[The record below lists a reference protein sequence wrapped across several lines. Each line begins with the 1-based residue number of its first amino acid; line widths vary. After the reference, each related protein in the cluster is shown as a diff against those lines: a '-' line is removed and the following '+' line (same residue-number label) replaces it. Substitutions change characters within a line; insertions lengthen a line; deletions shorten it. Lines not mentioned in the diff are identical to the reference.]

1 MNDITPAFSLDTRIT
16 YGKNGNGTIIGFRD
30 MPHGGDYISTYRV
43 RYDSGAESYVPI
55 SVGNKA
61 FVKLTQLPSIADVCT
76 VLRSPIEGLPK
87 YPHRIVKEL
96 SERLQSGDLLQFA
109 SVIRDTNRKTARKMP
124 FMPEMREVAL
134 KQLVHALVTPKRP
147 AEVVLRLLSEGSGM
161 QLGVETTP
169 SVSTVFLAD
178 TVATP
183 RQRNKEKPT
192 PTIKERSEVTKVKA
206 PSLPRVRVTPTA
218 TVAPSEKNVARLEKE
233 NRALIEQVAALQD
246 SLVSANRRV
255 TEWSKKYQEL
265 DTKQKDSARLQ
276 QKERR
281 EWTERETTLLRDVQT
296 HQELLAFYSL
306 VLIGWVSA
314 GPQVTAADASYIKQL
329 EGTITQLRRKI
340 DKLKENRLTEAKI
353 RREIKRVR
361 TELFAF
367 IAERTSRIDELEERL
382 GLSK

>member
-1 MNDITPAFSLDTRIT
+1 MNDITPAFALDTRVT

-30 MPHGGDYISTYRV
+30 MPHGNDSIPTYRV

-61 FVKLTQLPSIADVCT
+61 FVKLKQSPTIADVCA
-76 VLRSPIEGLPK
+76 VLRSPIEGLPR
-87 YPHRIVKEL
+87 YQHLIVQEL
-96 SERLQSGDLLQFA
+96 TERLQSGDLLQFA
-109 SVIRDTNRKTARKMP
+109 SIVRDTNRKTSRKMP
-124 FMPEMREVAL
+124 FMPEIREAAL
-134 KQLVHALVTPKRP
+134 KQLVYALVTPERP

-161 QLGVETTP
+161 QLVATTTK
-169 SVSTVFLAD
+169 SASTVLSPSK
-178 TVATP
+178 VAP
-183 RQRNKEKPT
+183 PQQRNKVKLAPL
-192 PTIKERSEVTKVKA
+192 PQERRDVTEVKA
-206 PSLPRVRVTPTA
+206 ELLPRVRVPPTPS
-218 TVAPSEKNVARLEKE
+218 VVPNEKHTARLEKE

-255 TEWSKKYQEL
+255 TEWSKKYQDL

-276 QKERR
+276 QKDRR
-281 EWTERETTLLRDVQT
+281 EWTERETVLLCEVQT
-296 HQELLAFYSL
+296 YQQQLVFYAL
-306 VLIGWVSA
+306 VLLGWVST
-314 GPQVTAADASYIKQL
+314 GPQVTAADGAYIKQL

-353 RREIKRVR
+353 RREIRRVR

-382 GLSK
+382 GLFK